1 MDSGKQA
8 NDVARENG
16 ISKASLYNWRKKYS
30 GMGALELAELKAI
43 KEENCRLKH
52 MYAELDLITGWQK
65 RSSKKALKPAQK
77 RLIASDISQEAGFS
91 IERACSVLLL
101 STGVFYYKTVKNDLP
116 VIDMLNEL
124 AEEHPTR
131 GFDWYYGNLRNRG
144 LQWNRKRVLRIY
156 RSMDLKLRR
165 KRKRRI
171 LKRLKQPLIEAKAL
185 NETWSGRR
193 AVWIL

>member
-1 MDSGKQA
+1 LKKSGPPRGFKACSEAA
-8 NDVARENG
+8 NCFR
-16 ISKASLYNWRKKYS
+16 YF
-30 GMGALELAELKAI
+30 
-43 KEENCRLKH
+43 
-52 MYAELDLITGWQK
+52 
-65 RSSKKALKPAQK
+65 
-77 RLIASDISQEAGFS
+77 SQEAGFS
-91 IERACSVLLL
+91 IERACKVLQL
-101 STGVFYYKTVKNDLP
+101 STGGFYYKTVKNDLP

-144 LQWNRKRVLRIY
+144 LPWNRKRVLRIY

-171 LKRLKQPLIEAKAL
+171 LKRPKQPLIEAWTL

-193 AVWIL
+193 AVWILSVMLLVPADGCEH